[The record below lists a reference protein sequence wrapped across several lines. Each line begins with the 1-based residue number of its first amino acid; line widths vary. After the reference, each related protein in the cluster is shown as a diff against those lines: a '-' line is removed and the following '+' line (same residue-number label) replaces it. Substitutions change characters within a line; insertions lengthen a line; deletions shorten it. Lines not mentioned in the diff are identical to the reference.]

1 MKYYLTQAGV
11 KFIQEGVVKARN
23 KAKKKKW
30 VKRIGREDT
39 RGESYDPSYRA
50 MISTRKGSRHG
61 QPTGMATVVAGRERL
76 GRKK

>member
-11 KFIQEGVVKARN
+11 NFIQEGVVKARN

-30 VKRIGREDT
+30 VKKTGREDK
-39 RGESYDPSYRA
+39 SDPSYRA
-50 MISTRKGSRHG
+50 VISTRIGSRHG

-76 GRKK
+76 AKK